1 MKHVLSVLS
10 MAIIAV
16 ACNNE
21 PKTAEATDA
30 KPTKEVATL
39 TIPEDVPYKAMY
51 TNWVPGD
58 AANIKTILDMY
69 KNWDDKKM
77 AAVETIFADSVV
89 FDDPSG
95 RQSRVVRP
103 HLLDSLTKWRNY
115 SDTTYTD
122 IITAISLHSP
132 DKNEDWVCVWSMN
145 HWKDKKGKLDSSFTN
160 ENWQL
165 KGSKVVYLT
174 ALEQKAIKNSK

>member
-10 MAIIAV
+10 MALIAV
-16 ACNNE
+16 ACNNQPATE
-21 PKTAEATDA
+21 TAATDN
-30 KPTKEVATL
+30 KPAKEVATL
-39 TIPEDVPYKAMY
+39 TVPEGVPYKVVY
-51 TNWVPGD
+51 NSWVPGD
-58 AANIKTILDMY
+58 ASNIKTILDMY

-77 AAVETIFADSVV
+77 TAVEAIFADSMV

-95 RQSRVVRP
+95 RQARVARP

-160 ENWQL
+160 ENWQF
-165 KGSKVVYLT
+165 KGNKVVYLT
-174 ALEQKAIKNSK
+174 ALEQKAIRK